1 MLKMAIFP
9 PVLRI
14 SLQSLLLA
22 FCVALTAC
30 SGGSSDSSDTD
41 PSIDRSVTP
50 DTGSNDGG
58 TPTDEETT
66 PPDTETPTPDP
77 VGFDQPYDRPIQY
90 AGVAS
95 MPLQYI
101 TTSTG
106 KRLGVYVSFPASED
120 GEPAE
125 GPFPVIMVQ
134 SAYNLSISA
143 SSLTGGGS
151 ILTGAPD
158 PFLIKRGYAVVSVDA
173 LGTGVSEGGWEL
185 LGAAEQQAYG
195 EAVDWVEQQPWFNGR
210 LGLAGVSYMG
220 ISALYTAQQRPDS
233 VHAIFADVPMGDSQR
248 GTVGIGGTFNAL
260 FMSTWM
266 ILTHALTTQNIPAA
280 LLNPSLYSIIA
291 GATREHINQ
300 IDSYYLPLLDDAFYG
315 EDYLSY
321 DGEFWRTRSP
331 IHQID
336 KVKAPTFITGALQD
350 IFQRDAGLL
359 YEKLKQNTDTRLI
372 IYDGDH
378 TNHVINLFPG
388 GSNSDPL
395 MNLMLQWFDHYLL
408 GMDTGIETIPPVT
421 QYVKNANP
429 LLGYGYASTTD
440 WPHPEAAPERWYL
453 HGDKTLSRYAPET
466 AGPTDTMTTPPF
478 AELEYYKNS
487 NGSLLVFN
495 VKINDGTDCSI
506 GYRQWTLG
514 GGAFIAGDPLNPC
527 FYENSQ
533 IEANALNYD
542 SAPMDEDYYIN
553 GPIQADI
560 WVSTTARDA
569 VLSVRVDEVSTE
581 TGRVTSLSNGLLLAT
596 ARAVDEQRSR
606 YLQGE
611 MIQPYHYLT
620 KETVQPVEPGE
631 VIKMQVEI
639 FPTSALIRKGNKL
652 RVSLSPSNQAQGVL
666 NYPQRER
673 AKDGITTIHNSPEY
687 PSSLVVP
694 VVPLSALE

>member
-1 MLKMAIFP
+1 MLKL
-9 PVLRI
+9 PVDTPILRL
-14 SLQSLLLA
+14 SVRSLLLIA
-22 FCVALTAC
+22 SVTLAAC
-30 SGGSSDSSDTD
+30 SGGSSSDDDGTEGQANRAVTTD
-41 PSIDRSVTP
+41 PTTRDSTAATDDEPAPLADTP
-50 DTGSNDGG
+50 E
-58 TPTDEETT
+58 PA
-66 PPDTETPTPDP
+66 P
-77 VGFDQPYDRPIQY
+77 VGFDKPYDRPIQY
-90 AGVAS
+90 PEVAS

-106 KRLGVYVSFPASED
+106 KRLGVYVSFPATED

-143 SSLTGGGS
+143 SSLTGGGT

-280 LLNPSLYSIIA
+280 LLNPNHYSTIA
-291 GATREHINQ
+291 AATREHIDQ

-315 EDYLSY
+315 ADYLSY

-359 YEKLKQNTDTRLI
+359 YEKLKQNTDTRLV

-378 TNHVINLFPG
+378 INHVINLFPG

-395 MNLMLQWFDHYLL
+395 MNLMLQWFDYYLL
-408 GMDTGIETIPPVT
+408 GMDTGVETIPPVT
-421 QYVKNANP
+421 QYVQHSSP
-429 LLGYGYASTTD
+429 LLGFGYASTTD
-440 WPHPEAAPERWYL
+440 WPHPDAAPERWYL
-453 HGDKTLSRYAPET
+453 HGDKTLSRFAPET
-466 AGPTDTMTTPPF
+466 AGPTHSMTTPPF
-478 AELEYYKNS
+478 AELDYRKNS
-487 NGSLLVFN
+487 NGSLLIFN

-514 GGAFIAGDPLNPC
+514 GGAFIKGDPFNPC

-533 IEANALNYD
+533 IEANALNFD
-542 SAPMDEDYYIN
+542 SAPMEEDYYIN

-569 VLSVRVDEVSTE
+569 VLSVRVDEVSTS
-581 TGRVTSLSNGLLLAT
+581 GQVNSLSNGLLLAS

-631 VIKMQVEI
+631 VFKMQVEI
-639 FPTSALIRKGNKL
+639 FPTSALIRKGNRL

-673 AKDGITTIHNSPEY
+673 AKDGITTVYNSPEY